1 MDERGGCLSPGMT
14 SSMFI
19 TQCKSLGQS
28 RQVCGEK
35 KGLVCLVTNKQR
47 LLKTS
52 VIRFSKALSQM
63 IFFPRK
69 RCFCL
74 GALEAQYLLPAS
86 RNKLGSPLKYLGIYH
101 QYAIKNLLEIKR
113 ELEETWVQSLDW
125 EDPLEKGKATHSS
138 ILAWRIPCA
147 VQPMEYRESDKTER
161 LSLSLNL

>member
-1 MDERGGCLSPGMT
+1 MDEREGCLSPGMT
-14 SSMFI
+14 SSVFI

-52 VIRFSKALSQM
+52 LIRFSKALSQI

-86 RNKLGSPLKYLGIYH
+86 RNRLGSPLKHLGIYH

-113 ELEETWVQSLDW
+113 ELGAVSFVV
-125 EDPLEKGKATHSS
+125 
-138 ILAWRIPCA
+138 ILIFLTFKKLFALL
-147 VQPMEYRESDKTER
+147 KT
-161 LSLSLNL
+161 LMALLNPYDSFSP

>member
-14 SSMFI
+14 SSVFI

-52 VIRFSKALSQM
+52 LIRFSKALSQI

-86 RNKLGSPLKYLGIYH
+86 RNRLGSPLKHLGIYH

-113 ELEETWVQSLDW
+113 ELGAVSFVV
-125 EDPLEKGKATHSS
+125 
-138 ILAWRIPCA
+138 ILIFLTFKKLFALL
-147 VQPMEYRESDKTER
+147 KT
-161 LSLSLNL
+161 LMALLNPYDSFSP